1 MSGTDYAT
9 LVKTL
14 QEFPTRQ
21 ALQSSPF
28 YQQHQAQ
35 LDQIINQIWQQNF
48 PATAPRLKHFLRF
61 THWNIERGRNFE
73 AIVKTFNTHPT
84 LRAADIIT
92 LNEVDLG
99 MNRTNNRNVAF
110 ELGTYLKMHSVFVAE
125 YLELT
130 KGVNDEKEL
139 PGENKQ
145 ALHGN
150 AILSRY
156 PISRIAVVRLPCCF
170 DTFGFSEK
178 RYGERVGLM
187 VALDLAK
194 VHPQALPLVVVTSH
208 LEVRNNPKC
217 RERQFKV
224 LLAAIEQFTK
234 QVSLDTQLNRTG
246 PIKLEEIPVIIGGD
260 FNTLTFSRGGRYHT
274 TAAILRLLRSNPD
287 KIADQLRHPAP
298 YEPLFATAESQGFDY
313 QAYNDDRATCSAILQ
328 GVEESSQLPEFI
340 QRQLRPR
347 LAPYRQLDFRLD
359 FFFGRGLY
367 VLRDQEIQDQMTISR
382 RPQTFSELETNHQPI
397 SDHHPISC
405 DCAIPLKF
413 VPPKPA
419 KRKGWDSLKMK
430 RVWG

>member
-1 MSGTDYAT
+1 MSGIDYAT
-9 LVKTL
+9 LIKTL

-21 ALQSSPF
+21 ALQSSLF
-28 YQQHQAQ
+28 YQQNQTQ

-61 THWNIERGRNFE
+61 AHWNIERGRHFD
-73 AIVKTFNTHPT
+73 AIVKTFNTHPV

-99 MNRTNNRNVAF
+99 MNRTQNRNIAF
-110 ELGTYLKMHSVFVAE
+110 ELGNYLKMNSVFAAE

-130 KGVNDEKEL
+130 KGVNFEKEL
-139 PGENKQ
+139 SGENKQ

-156 PISRIAVVRLPCCF
+156 PISRIAIVRLPRCF
-170 DTFGFSEK
+170 DTFNFSEK

-194 VHPQALPLVVVTSH
+194 VHPQALPLIVVTTH
-208 LEVRNNPKC
+208 LEVRNSPKC
-217 RERQFKV
+217 RTRQFNV
-224 LLAAIEQFTK
+224 LLTAIDQFIK
-234 QVSLDTQLNRTG
+234 QVALDAQLNRTG
-246 PIKLEEIPVIIGGD
+246 LIKLEEIPVIIGGD
-260 FNTLTFSRGGRYHT
+260 FNTLTFNRGGRYHT
-274 TAAILRLLRSNPD
+274 TAAILRLLRHDPET
-287 KIADQLRHPAP
+287 IADQLRHPAP
-298 YEPLFATAESQGFDY
+298 YEPLFATAENHGFDY
-313 QAYNDDRATCSAILQ
+313 QTYNNDHPTCSAILQ
-328 GVEESSQLPEFI
+328 GVDETSQLPEFI

-347 LAPYRQLDFRLD
+347 LASYRQLDFRLD

-382 RPQTFSELETNHQPI
+382 LPQTFSQLETSNQPI

-413 VPPKPA
+413 IPPKPV
-419 KRKGWDSLKMK
+419 KRIGWDSLKMK